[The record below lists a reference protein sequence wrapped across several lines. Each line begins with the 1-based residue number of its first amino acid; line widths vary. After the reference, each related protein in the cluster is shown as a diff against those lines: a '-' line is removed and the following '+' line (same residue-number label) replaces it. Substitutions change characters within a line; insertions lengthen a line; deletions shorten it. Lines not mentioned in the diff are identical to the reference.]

1 MKSIYALCI
10 KLGSTLMLSLGILTG
25 CGTFQLPQLTSNAV
39 DHDVNQFRPS
49 EGKSRVYF
57 FHGPVRTCQ
66 ANSCIDQ
73 KLNFPFSIHIDGS
86 QIGTLPSR
94 DNYLRADIAPGKHL
108 IQWRDVVDSPEDV
121 QGKMEISMES
131 GQAYFIRVSK
141 GTNSELKPGA
151 LGTAAV
157 KSTGQLENVGVAG
170 RAEVL
175 DKKLIVADRDA
186 IQRLSGRASASNS
199 AQESS
204 APVPSSPITIG
215 GKLTELKDMYE
226 RGLIT
231 KDEYDG
237 KRKQFLDTWK

>member
-1 MKSIYALCI
+1 MKSIFTVCI
-10 KLGSTLMLSLGILTG
+10 KLGSALLLSLGILTG
-25 CGTFQLPQLTSNAV
+25 CGTFQLPQLTSNAT
-39 DHDVNQFRPS
+39 DHDLSQFRPS
-49 EGKSRVYF
+49 DGKARVYF
-57 FHGPVRTCQ
+57 FHGPVTTCR

-73 KLNFPFSIHIDGS
+73 KLNFPFSIYIDG
-86 QIGTLPSR
+86 IEVGTLASR

-108 IQWRDVVDSPEDV
+108 MQWRDIVDSPEDI

-131 GQAYFIRVSK
+131 GHADFIRVSK
-141 GTNSELKPGA
+141 GTSSELKPGA
-151 LGTAAV
+151 LGSAAF
-157 KSTGQLENVGVAG
+157 KSTGQLENVGIAG

-175 DKKLIVADRDA
+175 DKKLIVADREA
-186 IQRLSGRASASNS
+186 IKRLSGSVSASKS
-199 AQESS
+199 AQEGS
-204 APVPSSPITIG
+204 APVPSSPTIG